1 MLVEC
6 HEIIFL
12 NLKSLFVK
20 SGNPKLAVYGVN
32 IGNTKLF

>member
-6 HEIIFL
+6 LEIIFL

-20 SGNPKLAVYGVN
+20 SGNSKLAVCGVN
-32 IGNTKLF
+32 IGNTTLF